1 MPTAQP
7 VLATRR
13 PNNSQIATKDL
24 AYQLQTSQM
33 LTMLSR
39 IFPRQTWTA
48 NWLHSNA
55 SPSYSF
61 GNGVTLTYAGQPFG
75 SGTQHVWE
83 IKISDSRWAEVVSK
97 AHDDISSRTIVPTG
111 LQPRRDGTYEW
122 NSLIFRSLAEIEIAK
137 ALDRKGI
144 LFFPNARCRIYDR
157 LGAAEI
163 KETDFLVFYQG
174 KARILEVDGK
184 DYHQPEKDY
193 RRDRLFEREGLRTT
207 RFTASE
213 CLHSPDAVIEE
224 FLELF

>member
-1 MPTAQP
+1 MPTVQP
-7 VLATRR
+7 ALVTRR
-13 PNNSQIATKDL
+13 PINSQMVTEHL

-33 LTMLSR
+33 LSMLSK

-48 NWLHSNA
+48 NWLHSNVR
-55 SPSYSF
+55 PTHSF
-61 GNGVTLTYAGQPFG
+61 GNGVTLSYVGQPFG

-83 IKISDSRWAEVVSK
+83 ITISDSRWAEAVSR
-97 AHDDISSRTIVPTG
+97 AHEDISSRAIVPTD

-122 NSLIFRSLAEIEIAK
+122 NSLTFRSLAEIEIAK
-137 ALDRKGI
+137 VLDRKGV
-144 LFFPNARCRIYDR
+144 LFFPNARCRIHNR
-157 LGAAEI
+157 LGTPEI

-193 RRDRLFEREGLRTT
+193 RRDRLFDREGLRTT